1 MPSSPPSDSSPA
13 RGNVSLRGE
22 KDRGNQA
29 GQLLAR
35 SENLDDGVWK
45 EMAEEVHRHADRLF
59 KMIGEAYSVLSDPS
73 KVFTRF

>member
-1 MPSSPPSDSSPA
+1 AADVKKA
-13 RGNVSLRGE
+13 YRKAALRHHPD
-22 KDRGNQA
+22 KA

-35 SENLDDGVWK
+35 SENLDNGVWR
-45 EMAEEVHRHADRLF
+45 EMAKEVHRHADRLF